1 MPPQSALSW
10 LGGAGFVARSR
21 SDRSRGRVGSRAGDM
36 SSRSLAKKHVRQPPI
51 IPSHGSPEAD
61 GDARN
66 GGPLRKWSCGG
77 GSCRRSAHND
87 RANDER
93 TDHHDRDDDIDDD
106 EYGNGDYDEHG
117 DDDYHCGDHDDD
129 GGGAADLDN
138 YRLVSASEGDSYSR
152 SPSWGKSVRC
162 AVREGAS
169 GASAS

>member
-1 MPPQSALSW
+1 VRTLARPAFDRTVGRAGVWVAAALQSSSSPIACTE
-10 LGGAGFVARSR
+10 ARST
-21 SDRSRGRVGSRAGDM
+21 SADNPV
-36 SSRSLAKKHVRQPPI
+36 
-51 IPSHGSPEAD
+51 HGSPEAD

-77 GSCRRSAHND
+77 GSCRRPAYNG

-93 TDHHDRDDDIDDD
+93 TDHYDRDDNIDND
-106 EYGNGDYDEHG
+106 EHRNGDYDEHG
-117 DDDYHCGDHDDD
+117 DDDYHCGDHDDG